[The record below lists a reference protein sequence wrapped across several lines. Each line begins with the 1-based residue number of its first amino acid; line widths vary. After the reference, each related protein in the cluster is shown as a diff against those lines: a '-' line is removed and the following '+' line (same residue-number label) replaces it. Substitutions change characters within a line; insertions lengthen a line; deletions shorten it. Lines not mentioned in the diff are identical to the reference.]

1 MLTSKV
7 STRGEAVY
15 LKYHDKLKKI
25 TYVKNN
31 QGETYFDYSQK
42 GDLKQAKNKNSQ
54 VNLFYDRNGRIKKMI
69 NSDRATKKKQVLE
82 FSYNNMGKP
91 IEIKM
96 AGIGG
101 IKVEYDNY
109 GSIKNVNSKEGH
121 RMALKV
127 TQAFQSLLAIVKP
140 AGVNLNL

>member
-1 MLTSKV
+1 
-7 STRGEAVY
+7 
-15 LKYHDKLKKI
+15 
-25 TYVKNN
+25 
-31 QGETYFDYSQK
+31 
-42 GDLKQAKNKNSQ
+42 
-54 VNLFYDRNGRIKKMI
+54 
-69 NSDRATKKKQVLE
+69 
-82 FSYNNMGKP
+82 MGKP

-127 TQAFQSLLAIVKP
+127 TQAFQVP
-140 AGVNLNL
+140 TRNC